1 MEIDEFKILV
11 VDDNPKN
18 VELLANLL
26 YEKGYDVEYA
36 LTGPNALTLVA
47 SEDFDL
53 ILLDIMMPG
62 MDGFEVCK
70 RIKKDT
76 NNSEIPIIFLTAKT
90 DIESIEKAFKY
101 GGLDYVN
108 KPFNSNELLAR
119 VKTHVELKVSKDK
132 LKKVNDWLEERVFE
146 RTAELEKSMAILE
159 NKNYELEQFAYIAS
173 HDLQEPLRTVSSFV
187 DLLEQEHG
195 GKLKG
200 NASKYLY
207 FILESTERMRNLI
220 SGLLE
225 YSRIGREK
233 IVEQVDCNEILT
245 LVLDDL
251 QTIIIE
257 KKAIIESEKLPVLN
271 AHPSE
276 LKQLFQNLISNALK
290 FSREDT
296 PPVINIFALKQ
307 ENGWEFK
314 IKDNGIGIEE
324 KFFEKIFI
332 IFQRLHNVHEYEGTG
347 IGLAHCRKIV
357 EMHDGKIWVESE
369 SNEGSTFYFTINMQ

>member
-1 MEIDEFKILV
+1 
-11 VDDNPKN
+11 
-18 VELLANLL
+18 
-26 YEKGYDVEYA
+26 
-36 LTGPNALTLVA
+36 
-47 SEDFDL
+47 
-53 ILLDIMMPG
+53 MMPG

-296 PPVINIFALKQ
+296 PPVINISALKQ